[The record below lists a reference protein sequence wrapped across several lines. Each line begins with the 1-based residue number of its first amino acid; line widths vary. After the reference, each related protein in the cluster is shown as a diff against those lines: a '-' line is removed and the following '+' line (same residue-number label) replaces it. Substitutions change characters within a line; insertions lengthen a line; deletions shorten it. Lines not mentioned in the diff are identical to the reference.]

1 MHSPAA
7 NSQQGERHQQ
17 QPQRHKGYDNKTEE
31 PVVRVNKGGQ
41 TQAATGAA
49 AINTLMRKNVQ
60 NCCRLARPLKLKVSI
75 QLLKYACP
83 QVIASLLE
91 NRVIYHGAR
100 AITSAAQR

>member
-17 QPQRHKGYDNKTEE
+17 QPQRCKGYDNKTEE
-31 PVVRVNKGGQ
+31 PVVRVNK
-41 TQAATGAA
+41 
-49 AINTLMRKNVQ
+49 
-60 NCCRLARPLKLKVSI
+60 
-75 QLLKYACP
+75 
-83 QVIASLLE
+83 LLE

>member
-41 TQAATGAA
+41 TPGGHWRGGDQYIDEKKRPDLLPAGAA
-49 AINTLMRKNVQ
+49 PA
-60 NCCRLARPLKLKVSI
+60 
-75 QLLKYACP
+75 
-83 QVIASLLE
+83 VIGLFL
-91 NRVIYHGAR
+91 
-100 AITSAAQR
+100 AAQIRLSIGHCFPP